1 MADWEAFATA
11 FLKDTAGYIND
22 RKDKAE
28 DYKDRLLEDAERN
41 KGKLKKLRAAANA
54 QQGFISQARGLYATD
69 AQIEAALDSGP
80 TGLQSLVAD
89 LNAQKTKYGND
100 YTESFVQDYAKL
112 PETFKATGN
121 IDPMARYG
129 LTGAVVGDV
138 DAPRGGFLSRA
149 FGMDAKARARAEM
162 DAQEFGGTG
171 LSVYDLSTIS
181 DVAGYESLNPTSFL
195 AYTAPKLLAESE
207 VPNEIDD
214 LNVAVRTI
222 QGNADRQY
230 DMALQTIEAG
240 VYAKDEDGI
249 TAKKEAQVLAAK
261 QRDAAINRGIQNFV
275 SARRALYDNY
285 DRYMASTLE
294 GLGLT
299 SMLIEDDTSPS
310 KTMPNLQDQMN
321 FTFGADPSS
330 QDSTTIATDSEV
342 VTGRDP
348 SALET
353 PAAPEFTGDFNQ
365 LVREIAE
372 KKEVD
377 MNATGAR
384 ARAAQLEVYESA
396 YKTTMANYTF
406 DEWKKMSRKERKEKG
421 LPESRMDGA
430 LGTGDLVFSQNFKPA
445 PPKEEEVREPSESQA
460 GASRLLGVSPE
471 KMQEVIEQG
480 FVMNNGQRVDVT
492 EMDVN
497 LLANHGEDIA
507 KFLKDGNYST
517 DTYGILEGLDD
528 WAKNNKKQL
537 PFDTNFLIRTF
548 KAALGAN

>member
-1 MADWEAFATA
+1 MADWEAFATS
-11 FLKDTAGYIND
+11 FLKDTAAYIND

-80 TGLQSLVAD
+80 TGLQTLVSD
-89 LNAQKTKYGND
+89 LNSQKTKYGND

-121 IDPMARYG
+121 VDPMARYG

-149 FGMDAKARARAEM
+149 FGMNAKARARSEM

-207 VPNEIDD
+207 VPDEIDD

-230 DMALQTIEAG
+230 DMALQSIAARA
-240 VYAKDEDGI
+240 YAEDEDGI
-249 TAKKEAQVLAAK
+249 IAKKEAEVLAAK

-285 DRYMASTLE
+285 DRYMSSTLE

-299 SMLIEDDTSPS
+299 SMLVEDDTSPS
-310 KTMPNLQDQMN
+310 KTMTNLDDQMN
-321 FTFGADPSS
+321 FTFGADPSRQNS
-330 QDSTTIATDSEV
+330 PTMSTDSEV

-421 LPESRMDGA
+421 LPESRADGA

-497 LLANHGEDIA
+497 LLATHGEDIA
-507 KFLKDGNYST
+507 KFLKDGNYRT

-528 WAKNNKKQL
+528 WAENNKKQL

>member
-1 MADWEAFATA
+1 
-11 FLKDTAGYIND
+11 
-22 RKDKAE
+22 
-28 DYKDRLLEDAERN
+28 
-41 KGKLKKLRAAANA
+41 
-54 QQGFISQARGLYATD
+54 
-69 AQIEAALDSGP
+69 
-80 TGLQSLVAD
+80 
-89 LNAQKTKYGND
+89 
-100 YTESFVQDYAKL
+100 
-112 PETFKATGN
+112 
-121 IDPMARYG
+121 
-129 LTGAVVGDV
+129 
-138 DAPRGGFLSRA
+138 
-149 FGMDAKARARAEM
+149 
-162 DAQEFGGTG
+162 
-171 LSVYDLSTIS
+171 
-181 DVAGYESLNPTSFL
+181 
-195 AYTAPKLLAESE
+195 
-207 VPNEIDD
+207 
-214 LNVAVRTI
+214 
-222 QGNADRQY
+222 
-230 DMALQTIEAG
+230 
-240 VYAKDEDGI
+240 
-249 TAKKEAQVLAAK
+249 
-261 QRDAAINRGIQNFV
+261 
-275 SARRALYDNY
+275 
-285 DRYMASTLE
+285 MASTLE

-299 SMLIEDDTSPS
+299 SMIIEDDPS
-310 KTMPNLQDQMN
+310 KTMKNLDDQMN
-321 FTFGADPSS
+321 FTFGADPSRQNS
-330 QDSTTIATDSEV
+330 PTMSPDSEV

-421 LPESRMDGA
+421 LPESRADGA

-497 LLANHGEDIA
+497 LLSNHGEDIA

-517 DTYGILEGLDD
+517 DTYGILEGLDE

>member
-22 RKDKAE
+22 RKNKAE

-80 TGLQSLVAD
+80 TGLQTLVAD

-214 LNVAVRTI
+214 LNVAKRTI
-222 QGNADRQY
+222 EGNADRQY
-230 DMALQTIEAG
+230 DMTIQKIDATEYQTN
-240 VYAKDEDGI
+240 DE
-249 TAKKEAQVLAAK
+249 KKEAKQLALQ
-261 QRDAAINRGIQNFV
+261 QRDAAINRGMQNFV

-299 SMLIEDDTSPS
+299 SMIIEDDTSPT
-310 KTMPNLQDQMN
+310 KTMPDLDDQMN

-330 QDSTTIATDSEV
+330 QDSTTISTDSEV

-384 ARAAQLEVYESA
+384 ARAAQLEVYENA

-421 LPESRMDGA
+421 LPESRKDGA

-517 DTYGILEGLDD
+517 DTYGILEGLDE

>member
-1 MADWEAFATA
+1 MADWEAFATS
-11 FLKDTAGYIND
+11 FLKDTAAYIND

-80 TGLQSLVAD
+80 TGLQTLVSD
-89 LNAQKTKYGND
+89 LNSQKTKYGND

-121 IDPMARYG
+121 VDPMARYG

-149 FGMDAKARARAEM
+149 FGMDAKARARSEM

-207 VPNEIDD
+207 VPDEIDD

-230 DMALQTIEAG
+230 DMALQSIAAR
-240 VYAKDEDGI
+240 VYAEDEDGI
-249 TAKKEAQVLAAK
+249 IAKKEAEVLAAK

-285 DRYMASTLE
+285 DRYMSSTLE

-299 SMLIEDDTSPS
+299 SMLVEDDTSPS
-310 KTMPNLQDQMN
+310 KTMPNLDDQMD

-330 QDSTTIATDSEV
+330 QDSTNMSTDSEV

-384 ARAAQLEVYESA
+384 ARAAQLEVYENA

-421 LPESRMDGA
+421 LPESRADGA

-497 LLANHGEDIA
+497 LLATHGEDIA
-507 KFLKDGNYST
+507 KFLKDGNYRT

-528 WAKNNKKQL
+528 WAENNKKQL